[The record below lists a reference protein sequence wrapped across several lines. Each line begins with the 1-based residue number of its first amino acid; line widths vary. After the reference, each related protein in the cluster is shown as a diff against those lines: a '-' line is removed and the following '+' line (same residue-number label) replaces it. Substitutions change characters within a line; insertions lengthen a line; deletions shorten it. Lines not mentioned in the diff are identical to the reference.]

1 MAVII
6 KGFNFPRNKDGSLYK
21 KNWEFDVAI
30 VMTLFADRKT
40 GEMYADVWDPDGCG
54 LEQKRFII
62 EEIPEPERRMNH
74 EARF

>member
-6 KGFNFPRNKDGSLYK
+6 KGFNFPRNEDGSLYK

-40 GEMYADVWDPDGCG
+40 GEMYADAWDPEGNG

-62 EEIPEPERRMNH
+62 EEIPEPERRKDY
-74 EARF
+74 A